1 MWKAVAIDRKTY
13 RVSLCGRRSL
23 SADEAYFPQDPF
35 SSHDEDSSEGWNP
48 DLAPR
53 GPFQQAT
60 SLGAPGWSR
69 EFQEAGMFSSP
80 AHTLISEE
88 VLGALP
94 EGSAGRDVLVPLRSS
109 DSCGRPG
116 TTHDAAFP
124 PTHCCGW
131 LSG

>member
-1 MWKAVAIDRKTY
+1 MLHCNSGD
-13 RVSLCGRRSL
+13 
-23 SADEAYFPQDPF
+23 FPQDPF

-80 AHTLISEE
+80 ARTLISVE
-88 VLGALP
+88 VLEALR
-94 EGSAGRDVLVPLRSS
+94 EGLAGRDVLVPLRSS

-116 TTHDAAFP
+116 TMHGAVFP

>member
-1 MWKAVAIDRKTY
+1 MLHCI
-13 RVSLCGRRSL
+13 SG
-23 SADEAYFPQDPF
+23 EFPKDLF

-48 DLAPR
+48 DSAPQ

-88 VLGALP
+88 VLEAL
-94 EGSAGRDVLVPLRSS
+94 RTS
-109 DSCGRPG
+109 DFLW
-116 TTHDAAFP
+116 FP
-124 PTHCCGW
+124 TSHIYGHTN
-131 LSG
+131 LFIKYIK